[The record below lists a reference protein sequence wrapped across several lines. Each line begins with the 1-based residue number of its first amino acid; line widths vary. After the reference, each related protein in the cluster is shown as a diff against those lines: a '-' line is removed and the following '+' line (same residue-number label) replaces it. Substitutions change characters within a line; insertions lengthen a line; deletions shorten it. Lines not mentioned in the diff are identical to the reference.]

1 MTSYPIAMMEDDGS
15 FSSQEAQKIPTEQT
29 GEVAGHD
36 LASEAGWKWY
46 GYGGH
51 FIGSKSCAFHLA
63 TRIGNFLVSTVGD
76 YRPRGGERETLGA
89 SPDSF
94 FETYVFE
101 CDGDTEDGDPNIQS
115 WSEIDGER
123 YSQSILA
130 ERGHYNF
137 CWKYSAILRA
147 TGDPR

>member
-1 MTSYPIAMMEDDGS
+1 MTES
-15 FSSQEAQKIPTEQT
+15 FETTAEEASVPSVQVE
-29 GEVAGHD
+29 EVGGPD

-51 FIGSKSCAFHLA
+51 FVGSKSCAFHLA
-63 TRIGNFLVSTVGD
+63 TRIGGFLVSTVGD
-76 YRPRGGERETLGA
+76 YMPGAMPRQTLGA

-101 CDGDTEDGDPNIQS
+101 CDGDTEDGDPNIRS
-115 WSEIDGER
+115 WGEIDGGR

-130 ERGHYNF
+130 ERGHYDF
-137 CWKYSAILRA
+137 CRKYAAILKARA
-147 TGDPR
+147 SNGAGE